1 MTRKHIF
8 RIQTFF
14 LTTFLLSH
22 ALAWA
27 DFYEV
32 RVERG
37 ERKTSLGDSI
47 AYSLFVPVPK
57 PTLPPPPWP
66 TVVLTHGFG
75 RTHKYHSR
83 NAYYMAMRGIA
94 VLTPDMTSLTLGR
107 RAQVR
112 NASNTVDHL
121 VWLKNRGEDDQDGLK
136 GLIDTERLGLA
147 GHSAGGAISFEA
159 TLKGQEQGIPVAAL
173 CLLDAVP
180 WDRTL
185 GKASS
190 LRPLVFA
197 SLRSEESPCN
207 FQGKVTVLLDRL
219 TFPTEDVQIV
229 GGKHCDAE
237 NPTSAACWLL
247 CGRGSKERQRLY
259 QRLMYLFFQDALGVV
274 SIEEEPETYQSF
286 LETLESRGAVLRLP
300 QHQKRSPSVHNLPS
314 RDTRK

>member
-107 RAQVR
+107 RAQLR
-112 NASNTVDHL
+112 NISNTVDHMS
-121 VWLKNRGEDDQDGLK
+121 WLR
-136 GLIDTERLGLA
+136 R
-147 GHSAGGAISFEA
+147 S
-159 TLKGQEQGIPVAAL
+159 
-173 CLLDAVP
+173 
-180 WDRTL
+180 
-185 GKASS
+185 
-190 LRPLVFA
+190 
-197 SLRSEESPCN
+197 SEE
-207 FQGKVTVLLDRL
+207 
-219 TFPTEDVQIV
+219 
-229 GGKHCDAE
+229 
-237 NPTSAACWLL
+237 
-247 CGRGSKERQRLY
+247 
-259 QRLMYLFFQDALGVV
+259 
-274 SIEEEPETYQSF
+274 QSN
-286 LETLESRGAVLRLP
+286 
-300 QHQKRSPSVHNLPS
+300 Q
-314 RDTRK
+314 